1 MDKIKTS
8 KEQPGHGQVEHIV
21 AFNYFVTIRFS
32 TMQDVLPCFIRTQTK
47 RPDAQ
52 HRLLDDTQSCDE
64 GVQENS
70 SSPRPVVQ

>member
-8 KEQPGHGQVEHIV
+8 MEQSGHGQEEHIV

-32 TMQDVLPCFIRTQTK
+32 IMQDMLPCLIRAQTK

-64 GVQENS
+64 GVQEN
-70 SSPRPVVQ
+70 